1 MAHKL
6 LLYIQPVYDY
16 NNSVI
21 EYAEILIREYRGISG
36 VEQIMKFVK
45 RTDSYDVFDLD
56 IVKETLYILKS
67 IPDLGYPVGINLCS
81 KSLEVDSFADKV
93 MQLIKESGVSKDK
106 IILEI
111 NEYTKFS
118 NKKVI
123 ENLTVFS
130 SSDITLALDDF
141 GIGNTNLLSS
151 FINIKFDYIK
161 IDKEFVDL
169 DDNWDNKK
177 LLLCSMKKICD
188 SMSIKTVVEGIETP
202 EQLSILRD
210 LGYNAIQGYIIT
222 KPVNIMD
229 YIKSNSS
236 H

>member
-1 MAHKL
+1 M
-6 LLYIQPVYDY
+6 
-16 NNSVI
+16 
-21 EYAEILIREYRGISG
+21 
-36 VEQIMKFVK
+36 
-45 RTDSYDVFDLD
+45 
-56 IVKETLYILKS
+56 
-67 IPDLGYPVGINLCS
+67 
-81 KSLEVDSFADKV
+81 
-93 MQLIKESGVSKDK
+93 
-106 IILEI
+106 
-111 NEYTKFS
+111 FS
-118 NKKVI
+118 N
-123 ENLTVFS
+123 
-130 SSDITLALDDF
+130 SDITLALDDF